1 MKRKKMMNEYI
12 YRINKVLNYIQENI
26 DGDLSL
32 DNLSKIASFSPYH
45 FHRLFKKIVGEN
57 VNNFVKRERIE
68 RAAKMLVANYEDS
81 LTGIALNSGYSSTS
95 VFSRTFKEH
104 FGISASEYRKEYRK
118 SNICKLKSKHEKAI
132 SRFFDYD
139 HNYQTAADLIQMKG
153 SNNMNIQVKS
163 IQGFRVAYVRLQGYD
178 AGVFSRKIESAFNK
192 VRRWMNARELF
203 DQNTKHIGIFY
214 DHSNITSNESRRYD
228 ASFTVPQHIQSGSD
242 GVDIQDIPEG
252 KYAICRVEA
261 DHCDE
266 ESWSTVLSKLDQAL
280 QFIMEEWIQEN
291 GFQLED
297 KPCMEIYLSTSPN
310 IIMEAYVPI
319 KPK

>member
-32 DNLSKIASFSPYH
+32 DNLSKIASFSP
-45 FHRLFKKIVGEN
+45 
-57 VNNFVKRERIE
+57 
-68 RAAKMLVANYEDS
+68 
-81 LTGIALNSGYSSTS
+81 
-95 VFSRTFKEH
+95 
-104 FGISASEYRKEYRK
+104 
-118 SNICKLKSKHEKAI
+118 
-132 SRFFDYD
+132 
-139 HNYQTAADLIQMKG
+139 
-153 SNNMNIQVKS
+153 QVKP

-192 VRRWMNARELF
+192 VRKWMNARELF
-203 DQNTKHIGIFY
+203 DQNTKRIGIFY

-266 ESWSTVLSKLDQAL
+266 E
-280 QFIMEEWIQEN
+280 
-291 GFQLED
+291 
-297 KPCMEIYLSTSPN
+297 
-310 IIMEAYVPI
+310 
-319 KPK
+319 